1 MKKTII
7 INIANFLLITVII
20 ILLGIIIGIFLSN
33 PEKSLKNIVYK
44 NTFDTLKKLEDIQLV
59 VPTTIYDDEGNLI
72 KEFAIEKRRIAKQS
86 EIPDILKQAIIVAE
100 DKIFYNHW
108 GINIKGV
115 IRAIIGVI
123 SNNRKGGGSSI
134 TQQLVLNLF
143 LSRERTFAEK
153 LKRKFKEMLL
163 AIQVE
168 RNYTKDEILT
178 YYCNKIFWGKNIYG
192 VKSAYSYYFG
202 KKLNG
207 LPLDMESLDLSNE
220 DIVKLKKSFNF
231 RVKNISDAAFIAGII
246 PSPNNIYDVEK
257 NPENCRNKRNLVLK
271 RLFLKNTISKKEYEA
286 AISQSLPVIVKSR
299 KIAYD
304 ELGAY
309 FLEEVRKNIET
320 NYGGNSLYKNGLKVY
335 TTVNMKMQQW
345 AENSLKRGL
354 RAVDK
359 RIGWKS
365 GFRLRN
371 IIDEKKDILSFNLKS
386 WNYSLLEKDKIIEGI
401 VIKINNKRAII
412 RIGNIT
418 GVLKAVDARW
428 TRNYLSKIIKKGD
441 IGLFKINKIPKKL
454 KKKIEKNSKYISEIK
469 DIPDDKTF
477 VSLKLERE
485 PEPQGAIVVLEN
497 KTGKVKAI
505 VGGYS
510 YGKSKW
516 NNATQGKRQVGSTV
530 KPFIYTLA
538 LLNGYTPSTIVD
550 DEPFTYE
557 GPWAEEVWEPQNYA
571 DDYVGPITFR
581 RALEQSRNVVTAR
594 IAERITPERI
604 LSFARKFGIAEKW
617 RPYISISLGAFEES
631 PIKMAAAYTVFPNLG
646 KKVDPFFIT
655 KVTERNNSIIEQNEP
670 QVRQVINPAAAY
682 SMNYIMQGVVKS
694 GTGRKAKKLALK
706 YEIPIGA
713 KTGTT
718 NDFTNAWFIGFT
730 PKITIAVWVGYDKK
744 VKSLGNNETGSRVAG
759 PIFVEFL
766 KPYLK
771 NMYEKD
777 EEILPTPQFK
787 KPPGIIMVM
796 IDKYTGKL
804 KTDSCLYPFLEA
816 YLAGKEPNEICSEDD
831 HENIT
836 DYFGEEEEEE

>member
-1 MKKTII
+1 MKKSII
-7 INIANFLLITVII
+7 INIANFLLVTVII
-20 ILLGIIIGIFLSN
+20 ILLGIITGIFFSN

-72 KEFAIEKRRIAKQS
+72 KEFAIEKRKIAKQS

-100 DKIFYNHW
+100 DNIFYTHW

-115 IRAIIGVI
+115 IRAVIGVL

-143 LSRERTFAEK
+143 LKRDMTFA
-153 LKRKFKEMLL
+153 RKFKEMLL

-168 RNYTKDEILT
+168 RNYTKEEILT
-178 YYCNKIFWGKNIYG
+178 YYCNKIFLGKNIYG
-192 VKSAYSYYFG
+192 VKSAYSYFFG
-202 KKLNG
+202 KDLNG
-207 LPLDMESLDLSNE
+207 LALGIDELNE
-220 DIVKLKKSFNF
+220 EDKKIPEIEKSFSF
-231 RVKNISDAAFIAGII
+231 KVSKIADAAFIAGII
-246 PSPNNIYDVEK
+246 PSPNNIYDLEK
-257 NPENCRNKRNLVLK
+257 NPDNCRRKRNTVLK
-271 RLFLKNTISKKEYEA
+271 RLFVKRVITKKEYDA
-286 AISQSLPVIVKSR
+286 AKKHPLPVIVKNR

-320 NYGGNSLYKNGLKVY
+320 NYGGNTLYKNGLKVY

-345 AENSLKRGL
+345 AEDSLKKGL

-371 IIDEKKDILSFNLKS
+371 IIDEEKDLLSFNLKS
-386 WNYSLLEKDKIIEGI
+386 WNYSLLEKGKIIEGI

-418 GVLKAVDARW
+418 GILKAGDAKW
-428 TRNYLSKIIKKGD
+428 TRNYLSKIMKKGD
-441 IGLFKINKIPKKL
+441 VGLFKINKIPKKL
-454 KKKIEKNSKYISEIK
+454 IKNIEKNSKYISEIK
-469 DIPDDKTF
+469 DIGDDKTF

-485 PEPQGAIVVLEN
+485 PEPQGAIVVIEN

-510 YGKSKW
+510 FGKSKW
-516 NNATQGKRQVGSTV
+516 NNATQGKRQIGSTV

-557 GPWAEEVWEPQNYA
+557 GPWAEEVWEPQNHA

-646 KKVDPFFIT
+646 KRVEPFFIT

-670 QVRQVINPAAAY
+670 QIRQVINSATAY
-682 SMNYIMQGVVKS
+682 SMNYLMQGVVKS
-694 GTGRKAKKLALK
+694 GTGRKANRLTLK
-706 YEIPIGA
+706 YKIPIGA

-759 PIFVEFL
+759 PVFVEFL

-771 NMYEKD
+771 DMYEKD
-777 EEILPTPQFK
+777 EVILPTPQFK

-796 IDKYTGKL
+796 IDKFTGKL
-804 KTDSCLYPFLEA
+804 KAESCLYPFLEA
-816 YLAGKEPNEICSEDD
+816 YLAGKEPNEICNEDD

-836 DYFGEEEEEE
+836 DYYGDEEEEE